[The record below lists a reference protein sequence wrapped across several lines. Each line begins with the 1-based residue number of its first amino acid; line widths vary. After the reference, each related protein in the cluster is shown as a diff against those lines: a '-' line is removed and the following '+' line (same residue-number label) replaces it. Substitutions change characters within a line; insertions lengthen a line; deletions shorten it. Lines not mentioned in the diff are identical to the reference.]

1 MNSERCGRH
10 GKRKVVV
17 TLSLDIFINYLAVT
31 KPVLGHCSAGSP
43 IHVIL
48 ISEEFLNQTRN
59 NIKLGNYPSKIFQ
72 KYIGSRYK
80 RISHQKSASLP

>member
-17 TLSLDIFINYLAVT
+17 TLTLDIFINYLAVP

-48 ISEEFLNQTRN
+48 ISEEFLN
-59 NIKLGNYPSKIFQ
+59 
-72 KYIGSRYK
+72 
-80 RISHQKSASLP
+80 